1 MKTVVITGS
10 TRGIGFGLAQAFLD
24 RGCRVV
30 VSGRGQDGVDAALAT
45 LRSQV
50 PKAQVAGCPCD
61 VTRPEE
67 LQALWDAAVAEF
79 GQVDVWINNAGIG
92 HAQQAAWDLSEQTI
106 RNVMNVDLLGLVF
119 GSQVAIRGMQ
129 AQGSGIV
136 YNMEGFGSDGA
147 VRPGMSVYGAAKRAV
162 RYYTRSL
169 VKETKGGPVQVGTLS
184 PGIVITDFITDMFQ
198 GDPAGFEKS
207 KKIFN
212 ILGDRVET
220 VTPWLAS
227 KVLNNTRTNARFA
240 WLTPR
245 KVMGRFLTAG
255 FNRRDLF
262 TPQLTAQ

>member
-1 MKTVVITGS
+1 MKNVVITGS
-10 TRGIGFGLAQAFLD
+10 TRGIGYGLAQSFLAQ
-24 RGCRVV
+24 GCGVM
-30 VSGRGQDGVDAALAT
+30 VSGRSQAGGDAALES
-45 LRSQV
+45 LRGEF
-50 PKAQVAGCPCD
+50 PDARVAGFPCD
-61 VTRPEE
+61 VTQPEA
-67 LQALWDAAVAEF
+67 LQGLWDASVAEF
-79 GQVDVWINNAGIG
+79 GLVDVWINNAGIG
-92 HAQQAAWDLSEQTI
+92 HAQQAAWDLSEETV

-119 GSQVAIRGMQ
+119 GSQIAVRGMRD
-129 AQGSGIV
+129 QGSGIV

-169 VKETKGGPVQVGTLS
+169 VKETKGSPVQVGTLS

-212 ILGDRVET
+212 ILGDRVDT
-220 VTPWLAS
+220 VTPWLAG
-227 KVLNNTRTNARFA
+227 KVLGNTRTNARFA

-262 TPQLTAQ
+262 PPQLTVQ